1 MSENSKRIVATV
13 LLVTDGI
20 GEQLDMAH
28 VAIGGTNASTLV
40 PASRIAEDTGV
51 PVNELPGRK
60 FGALWTIGEDDE
72 ELSDF
77 RLLNDPRIYRG

>member
-13 LLVTDGI
+13 LVVTDGI
-20 GEQLDMAH
+20 GDQPDMAH

-40 PASRIAEDTGV
+40 PASRIASDSGV
-51 PVNELPGRK
+51 PVNELPGRR
-60 FGALWTIGEDDE
+60 FDALWTIGEVEE

-77 RLLNDPRIYRG
+77 RLMNDPRI